1 MRTKEAKDFLVQQ
14 TAEQAALERISLS
27 DLEKR
32 MMYFVENDATSCA
45 DPLELNQEFEA
56 QYDTE
61 EYETKIASMLRRTY
75 KRLKSEDPEK
85 ARQWNRAIRTLSDGD
100 HYLPVLWNTHSPS
113 GYPLRGSLT
122 PLRDSLPLL
131 GAGLLV
137 VMVLLSAVFFAAKR
151 DITLPRGLIT
161 FLLMV
166 LAIGAWLLFNWA
178 RLPWVQR
185 RAKHDKNSR

>member
-1 MRTKEAKDFLVQQ
+1 MKTKEAKDFLVQQ
-14 TAEQAALERISLS
+14 TAEQAALEGISLS

-61 EYETKIASMLRRTY
+61 EYEKKIASMLHHAY
-75 KRLKSEDPEK
+75 KRLKSEDPEN
-85 ARQWNRAIRTLSDGD
+85 ARRWDRAIRTLSDGD
-100 HYLPVLWNTHSPS
+100 HYLPVLWNA
-113 GYPLRGSLT
+113 GYPLRGSFT

-137 VMVLLSAVFFAAKR
+137 AVVFLSAVFFAAKR
-151 DITLPRGLIT
+151 DNTLPRGLGMI
-161 FLLMV
+161 LLMV
-166 LAIGAWLLFNWA
+166 LAVGGWLLFNWA

-185 RAKHDKNSR
+185 RAKHDKSSR